1 MVSGSGTLDI
11 LSEGFEGTWSGDPSA
26 PAGWSQVT
34 VSGVAPWDQYTSSFY
49 ANSGL
54 NSARAPAS
62 SGNSSAA
69 PSEHYLISPGVDLT
83 DGYYLKFWF
92 DGSSSGSSSYYTN
105 IEVLISSQNT
115 DVTTGWTSLA
125 RYIQYD
131 TGEGESIKTH
141 L

>member
-1 MVSGSGTLDI
+1 MKVLRALGLTICSGWL
-11 LSEGFEGTWSGDPSA
+11 
-26 PAGWSQVT
+26 VT
-34 VSGVAPWDQYTSSFY
+34 SYCFCVAPWDQYTSSFY

-62 SGNSSAA
+62 SGNSAL

-115 DVTTGWTSLA
+115 DVTTGGLA
-125 RYIQYD
+125 WLDIFNMIQ
-131 TGEGESIKTH
+131 ERVERSKRI